1 MATIQ
6 EEEQAREKLNAVL
19 DELVK
24 ITPEAL
30 VRREELGTTMSF
42 AIGVPYFERT
52 LKLFQDL
59 HDCQLDNAPFTV
71 LNELLTEANQALA
84 EFMQVQTFSP
94 QSQPDNTINARDTL
108 INTIRDRYDHY
119 YQLISPHI
127 AYAIRK
133 GTDFDALEKNAREI
147 TKEINGIRGEM
158 LDAKADFEGE
168 AEKILGSMR
177 RAAAQ
182 VGISQHNIHF
192 SEEADR
198 QEAASTKWL
207 GATIGFALLALVL
220 AIYSIWY
227 YSTRDASPALGLAL
241 QLAVAK
247 ILAFS
252 VLSFGFVWSAK
263 IYRAHRHN
271 FVVNRHR
278 QNALSTFEAFV
289 NAAQGDEETKN
300 AVLLRATEAIFSPS
314 ASGYADQGKEGQFT
328 PQIIEVLRTAKPVAK
343 EGSG

>member
-1 MATIQ
+1 MATIEQ
-6 EEEQAREKLNAVL
+6 ENEAREKLNAAL

-24 ITPEAL
+24 ITPETL
-30 VRREELGTTMSF
+30 VRREELGTKLSF
-42 AIGVPYFERT
+42 ANGLPFFERT

-59 HDCQLDNAPFTV
+59 HDCQLDNAPFAV
-71 LNELLTEANQALA
+71 LTQLGSEAQQALA

-94 QSQPDNTINARDTL
+94 ESQPDNTINARDTL

-119 YQLISPHI
+119 YQLVSPHI

-133 GTDFDALEKNAREI
+133 GTDFDALERNAREI
-147 TKEINGIRGEM
+147 ANEIKRIRSEI
-158 LDAKADFEGE
+158 LDNKDTLKGE
-168 AEKILGSMR
+168 AEKILASMR
-177 RAAAQ
+177 RAAAE
-182 VGISQHNIHF
+182 VGVSQHNIHF

-198 QEAASTKWL
+198 HEAASTKWL
-207 GATIGFALLALVL
+207 KATFGFAALALAV

-227 YSTRDASPALGLAL
+227 YSTRGVSIGLDLAI

-263 IYRAHRHN
+263 IYRAHQHN
-271 FVVNRHR
+271 FVTNKHR

-289 NAAQGDEETKN
+289 KAAESDEEIKN

-314 ASGYADQGKEGQFT
+314 ASGYDDYGKEGQFT
-328 PQIIEVLRTAKPVAK
+328 PQIIEVLRTVKPIAKA
-343 EGSG
+343 GSS